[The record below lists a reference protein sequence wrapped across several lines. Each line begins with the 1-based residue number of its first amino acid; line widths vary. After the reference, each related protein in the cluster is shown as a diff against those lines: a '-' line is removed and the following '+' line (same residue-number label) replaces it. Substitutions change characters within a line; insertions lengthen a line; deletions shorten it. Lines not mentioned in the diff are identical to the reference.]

1 MGYRTTVYCLWTSS
15 GRISPA
21 FWIFVRN
28 AFFLSPLSVSFD
40 GCPSHGLPMRNI
52 DQLRNWA
59 CQVLGHLH
67 YLQTTHGIVHHSLS
81 SRTIFYNPSSMNGSP
96 LLLMQWHLFHLTGSG
111 SDITFPLGHPSYL
124 APETVL
130 EDSISHKVNRSIVH
144 LMRPFLIPSRT
155 SLTSGLLVFFSVS
168 YTTGKMSME

>member
-1 MGYRTTVYCLWTSS
+1 
-15 GRISPA
+15 
-21 FWIFVRN
+21 
-28 AFFLSPLSVSFD
+28 
-40 GCPSHGLPMRNI
+40 
-52 DQLRNWA
+52 
-59 CQVLGHLH
+59 
-67 YLQTTHGIVHHSLS
+67 
-81 SRTIFYNPSSMNGSP
+81 
-96 LLLMQWHLFHLTGSG
+96 
-111 SDITFPLGHPSYL
+111 L